1 MFNKHIVVFFNLK
14 VFNSRD
20 ILKCFGGINP
30 QITSIKST
38 LIIFAYFILKAF
50 KGAMWIWSAFNEG
63 SLYDYVHYSTSNIK
77 NVFLTKEKK
86 VPSQIKYSIIGQI
99 TEFFQ
104 GYVSVFT

>member
-30 QITSIKST
+30 QVTSIKST

-50 KGAMWIWSAFNEG
+50 NLRGPCESEVPLMKGHFM
-63 SLYDYVHYSTSNIK
+63 
-77 NVFLTKEKK
+77 
-86 VPSQIKYSIIGQI
+86 I
-99 TEFFQ
+99 TFTIQLQTLKTFF
-104 GYVSVFT
+104 